1 MDSSAVRALCA
12 SLVVVA
18 SWGMRPASADEHPG
32 AVIYREHCLRCHGE
46 NGVGT
51 PAASAP
57 LVGDR
62 SIGQLSRYVADTMPE
77 DDPTAVT
84 GEAAA
89 RVAEWIHERFYSAV
103 ARDRH
108 RPPRV
113 DLARLTV
120 GQHKQAIA
128 DLVAGFLPPP
138 LCHNQ

>member
-1 MDSSAVRALCA
+1 MASSAVRALCA

-62 SIGQLSRYVADTMPE
+62 SIGQLWPVWP
-77 DDPTAVT
+77 
-84 GEAAA
+84 
-89 RVAEWIHERFYSAV
+89 
-103 ARDRH
+103 
-108 RPPRV
+108 
-113 DLARLTV
+113 
-120 GQHKQAIA
+120 
-128 DLVAGFLPPP
+128 VAGVHEAPRADVGAVEQLTSAITRRPGTAQRAV
-138 LCHNQ
+138 L